1 MIYEFAAQTEN
12 ETLRNLFYW
21 NESAAKT
28 ESDIVFKKTC
38 RIRNHLRLR
47 QKMMF
52 FQNKLVELD

>member
-52 FQNKLVELD
+52 S